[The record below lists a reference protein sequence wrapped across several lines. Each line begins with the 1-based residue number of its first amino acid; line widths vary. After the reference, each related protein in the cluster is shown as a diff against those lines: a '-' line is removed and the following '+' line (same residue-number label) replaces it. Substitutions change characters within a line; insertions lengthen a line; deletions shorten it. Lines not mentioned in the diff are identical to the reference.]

1 MKFTPLSLKLI
12 LISNGLCR
20 HLVAC
25 SQINTLKYFLIQPF
39 FLLLFSWRHFGVNL
53 VFNFI
58 NCDFQMVFDLVF
70 FKNKYDT
77 NLVNL
82 KTEIC

>member
-1 MKFTPLSLKLI
+1 MKFSPLSLKLI

-39 FLLLFSWRHFGVNL
+39 SYYYFHGVTL
-53 VFNFI
+53 V
-58 NCDFQMVFDLVF
+58 
-70 FKNKYDT
+70 
-77 NLVNL
+77 
-82 KTEIC
+82 